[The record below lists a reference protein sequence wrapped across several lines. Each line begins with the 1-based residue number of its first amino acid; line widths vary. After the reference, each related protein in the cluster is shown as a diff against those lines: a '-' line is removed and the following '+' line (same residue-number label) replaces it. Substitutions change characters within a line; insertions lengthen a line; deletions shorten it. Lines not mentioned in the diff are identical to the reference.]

1 MIMYDYDSHDDVG
14 DAMRCPM
21 VSYPHAQLFLRHAV
35 GTLNARGRSHGGI
48 RRVQVQPERF
58 LSALGS
64 SDGRDESWQ
73 SVAEMD
79 EFSFSRL
86 WEAENHG

>member
-1 MIMYDYDSHDDVG
+1 MYDYDSHNCCG
-14 DAMRCPM
+14 GCPM

-35 GTLNARGRSHGGI
+35 GTLNARGSHGGI

-64 SDGRDESWQ
+64 SDGRDESWR
-73 SVAEMD
+73 SVAERD
-79 EFSFSRL
+79 EFSEFSFSRL